1 MCTAQASYG
10 ASSARSLPATGI
22 GEPMALHPTVLLTV
36 LALVMAAARCVWA
49 SSQESRVPAGR
60 AK

>member
-1 MCTAQASYG
+1 
-10 ASSARSLPATGI
+10 
-22 GEPMALHPTVLLTV
+22 MALHPTVLLTV